1 MAAGG
6 RRPDPVKVVIINT
19 QYIETDAVSF
29 KSVVQSLTG
38 QDSAA
43 AERPRIQSGAG
54 VSYDAS
60 PVLSRGMSFKEFERM
75 LKELPPLDE
84 LYGFYA

>member
-6 RRPDPVKVVIINT
+6 RRLDPVKVVIINT

-43 AERPRIQSGAG
+43 PRIQAGAG
-54 VSYDAS
+54 VSYDASS

-75 LKELPPLDE
+75 LKELPPVDE
-84 LYGFYA
+84 LYGFFA

>member
-38 QDSAA
+38 QESAA
-43 AERPRIQSGAG
+43 PRIQAGAG

-60 PVLSRGMSFKEFERM
+60 PVLSRGMSFKDFERM

-84 LYGFYA
+84 LYEFFA